1 MDIYLVYEHENFDE
15 YVVIL
20 LTKDEEKAKC
30 IFGESKPCDWS
41 GKKMMKLSCNQIIK
55 LIDQ

>member
-41 GKKMMKLSCNQIIK
+41 GKKMMKPSVIICSWN
-55 LIDQ
+55 